1 MTLQDSFEIA
11 VFVGWAGC
19 ICCFISIAR
28 HSSSEFQRAGKSTT
42 TMVLD

>member
-1 MTLQDSFEIA
+1 MTLQDGFEIA

-28 HSSSEFQRAGKSTT
+28 HSSSEFQRRKITT